1 MRLLGTVLLVAAT
14 AAIGLLKSLEVR
26 KHPVILREFSDALLL
41 IRNEIATKNALLSDA
56 ITQAAETCSEC
67 VRPFFSDLS
76 AAMMVRD
83 SLFAESWAQTAA
95 LFSGLNPPEREALGR
110 LGLHL
115 GKYDKETQLKAIDT
129 CIEQFRIMTAQANQ
143 DAKQFGRLY
152 AGIGL
157 TVGSMLAVALY

>member
-26 KHPVILREFSDALLL
+26 KHPVILREFSGALLP
-41 IRNEIATKNALLSDA
+41 DA
-56 ITQAAETCSEC
+56 ITHAAGTCSEC